1 MQFKSVRGE
10 VTGGVA
16 CGSAG
21 GEGRG
26 EDECFGGCSLR
37 FPRREE
43 QGLCKQ
49 NWQLKLPLPPQAV
62 PLLLS
67 LQFSFRLSFF
77 SFTYFHQFLAT

>member
-10 VTGGVA
+10 VMGGVA
-16 CGSAG
+16 CGSAD

-49 NWQLKLPLPPQAV
+49 NWQLKPASATTGHATATPLAV
-62 PLLLS
+62 
-67 LQFSFRLSFF
+67 FF
-77 SFTYFHQFLAT
+77 